1 MTESVAPG
9 TRPVVTVGPFVTV
22 KHHLSHQDAENE
34 ARWFRE
40 VPWATPHLLD
50 VCGPLIVM
58 QTLPTC
64 WNLPAWRPVEELHSL
79 IRRLHAEDV
88 HHRDVHPGNIV
99 RGMDGRPRLLDWET
113 AIRQKADQPYDLAG
127 RASGVPD
134 PDRHLKAAY
143 SQWWESSSACSI
155 KNLWG
160 HSVPEPNMEEEEN
173 HDLPT

>member
-1 MTESVAPG
+1 MTEFSIP
-9 TRPVVTVGPFVTV
+9 TDRPAVSVGPFVTV
-22 KHHLSHQDAENE
+22 KHHLNPRDAESE

-50 VCGPLIVM
+50 VCGSLIVM

-64 WNLPAWRPVEELHSL
+64 WDLPSWQPVDELHDL
-79 IRRLHAEDV
+79 IIRLHAHDV

-99 RGMDGRPRLLDWET
+99 RGMDGRPRLVDWET

-127 RASGVPD
+127 RSSGVPD

-143 SQWWESSSACSI
+143 SQWWESSSPCSI
-155 KNLWG
+155 RNLWG
-160 HSVPEPNMEEEEN
+160 QAAPGSETEEG
-173 HDLPT
+173 DDGLPT